1 MVAAIGVKNAGG
13 GRVAWKSRYVE
24 SPNSEILF
32 HPVACRPADDATTEQ
47 VDDDGQ
53 IKSPFSGPYI
63 TDFARPFTIDR
74 TGNYLRSEMSNHRER
89 LRLLRLQNGRD
100 A

>member
-1 MVAAIGVKNAGG
+1 MAATI
-13 GRVAWKSRYVE
+13 RVENTARRWIAQSHRHIE
-24 SPNSEILF
+24 RPDSEILF